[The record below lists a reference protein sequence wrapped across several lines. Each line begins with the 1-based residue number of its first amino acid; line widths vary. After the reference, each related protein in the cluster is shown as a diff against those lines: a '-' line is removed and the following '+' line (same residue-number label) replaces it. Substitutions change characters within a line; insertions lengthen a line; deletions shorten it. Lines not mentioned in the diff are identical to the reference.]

1 MSVPC
6 PIGAPGEHFA
16 AFGITPTLLQKILA
30 AALQTGGDD
39 CDLYFEHSA
48 ATSVA
53 LSDGT
58 VNQASTHVD
67 LGMGVR
73 VRTGD
78 QVGYAYSEELSPKAL
93 ITAAR
98 TAAGIA
104 SSAARGAP
112 PVPVAAALPNHYPVV
127 QPWSGVDI
135 STRVAMV
142 RGWENAA
149 FAQDSRIQRVECSV
163 SDAAKVVM
171 IVRPDGRLFEDWRPM
186 TRAMVRCTAEGTGP
200 DGEVIRESNSH
211 NVAGRAG
218 LEYLDED
225 RQTRLVETAVRR
237 TLFLLD
243 AESPD
248 PGEMPVVLAAGPSA
262 ILLHEAIGHGMEADF
277 NRKRI
282 SIYADR
288 MGKRIASD
296 QVTIVDDGT
305 VPGARGSINIDDEGN
320 ATERTVLVEGGHLRS
335 YLHDEISACHY
346 GLPTTGSGRR
356 QSFRHAPIP
365 RMRTTSMEN
374 GPHDPEE
381 IIQSVDRGLY
391 CVSFSNGSVHIGGG
405 DFAFYMKH
413 GYLIENGKL
422 TRPVKD
428 VNIIGNG
435 PETLQ
440 QVDMVG
446 NDTVLDEGGW
456 TCGKDGQSVPVSQGM
471 PTVRVGQLVIGG
483 ASR

>member
-1 MSVPC
+1 MSVPR
-6 PIGAPGEHFA
+6 PTGSPGAHFA
-16 AFGITPTLLQKILA
+16 AFGVTTEVLQKILTS
-30 AALQTGGDD
+30 ALSTGGDD

-48 ATSVA
+48 STSVA

-73 VRTGD
+73 VRNGD
-78 QVGYAYSEELSPKAL
+78 QVGYAYSEDLSAQAL
-93 ITAAR
+93 IRAAK

-104 SSAARGAP
+104 AGATP
-112 PVPVAAALPNHYPVV
+112 GSPANPVAAQIPNHYPVV
-127 QPWSGVDI
+127 RPWNEVDI
-135 STRVAMV
+135 SARVKMV
-142 RGWENAA
+142 REWEQAA
-149 FAQDSRIQRVECSV
+149 FAQDSRIRRVECSV

-171 IVRPDGRLFEDWRPM
+171 IVRPDGRLIEDWRPM

-200 DGEVIRESNSH
+200 DGETTRESNSH

-218 LEYLDED
+218 LEYLDEA
-225 RQTRLVETAVRR
+225 RQGRLVDTAVKR

-243 AESPD
+243 AQSPS

-288 MGKRIASD
+288 MNKRIASD
-296 QVTIVDDGT
+296 QVTITDDGT

-320 ATERTVLVEGGHLRS
+320 ETERTVLVENGILKS
-335 YLHDEISACHY
+335 YLHDELSASHY
-346 GLPTTGSGRR
+346 GIPSTGSGRR
-356 QSFRHAPIP
+356 QSFRHAPLP
-365 RMRTTSMEN
+365 RMRTTAMDN
-374 GPHDPEE
+374 GPHDPSE
-381 IIQSVDRGLY
+381 IIESVDKGLY

-435 PETLQ
+435 PEALERI
-440 QVDMVG
+440 DMVG

-471 PTVRVGQLVIGG
+471 PTVRVAQLVVGG
-483 ASR
+483 AGS